1 MMETRLNEF
10 MSRHGHS
17 SRSRH
22 SIFRRFGSNDDEST
36 KIIGLAI
43 GVILALAVL
52 AGLGLVVRG
61 LF

>member
-1 MMETRLNEF
+1 ML
-10 MSRHGHS
+10 
-17 SRSRH
+17 
-22 SIFRRFGSNDDEST
+22 RRFGSNDDEST

-43 GVILALAVL
+43 GVVLVIAAV